1 MTSPSWIHLG
11 EKDKTSPLPAD
22 LRARDPMGARDCGW
36 VEQMTPFIRSHSR
49 LDSWVL
55 DPFCGFGST
64 LVAALQCGVRA
75 VGVELSADRADLA
88 RERLR
93 RLGASPA
100 HHPVLTGDLADAD
113 FTMRLASQLG
123 EVHGEKQGDA
133 KHPIGLCLTNIPYFG
148 CNQSPGEASD
158 VRQLYLAPYYETF
171 LQGLR
176 EVFLG
181 VHRLLAPEG
190 WCIVM
195 SQNLRLGSTFV
206 PQAWDVA
213 KLLSDRFH
221 LHDERILLYDKTA
234 TPSAESPSVGNR
246 AHEYALIFRKRR
258 PAMDI
263 NAATALLQALSQAG
277 FQHEVYGSFAAILAG
292 RSTTPAHDLDLL
304 VPSDDTEVSRLL
316 RWLEVQGFRI
326 ESWNAPCSPPVSIEA
341 MAYRHYFRAKRLS
354 PQGDEMQVDIAV
366 ARS

>member
-1 MTSPSWIHLG
+1 MSAPSWMHLG
-11 EKDKTSPLPAD
+11 EQDKASPLPAD

-49 LDSWVL
+49 PDSWVL

-64 LVAALQCGVRA
+64 LVAAWQCGVRA
-75 VGVELSADRADLA
+75 VGVELSAERADLA

-100 HHPVLTGDLADAD
+100 HHPVLTGNLANAD
-113 FTMRLASQLG
+113 FTKRLATQLREEPGQG
-123 EVHGEKQGDA
+123 E
-133 KHPIGLCLTNIPYFG
+133 HPIGLCLTNIPYFG
-148 CNQSPGEASD
+148 CNQSPGEPSD
-158 VRQLYLAPYYETF
+158 ARQLYLAPHYETF

-181 VHRLLAPEG
+181 VHRLLAPDG

-195 SQNLRLGSTFV
+195 SQNLRLGDTFV

-213 KLLSDRFH
+213 RLLSDRFH
-221 LHDERILLYDKTA
+221 LHDERILIYDKAT

-246 AHEYALIFRKRR
+246 AHEYALIFRKGR
-258 PAMDI
+258 PAMDVH
-263 NAATALLQALSQAG
+263 ATAALLQAMSQAG
-277 FQHEVYGSFAAILAG
+277 FQYEVYGSFAALQAG
-292 RSTTPAHDLDLL
+292 RSAKPAHDLDLL
-304 VPSDDTEVSRLL
+304 VPSNEAEVSRLL
-316 RWLEVQGFRI
+316 RWLESQGFRI

-341 MAYRHYFRAKRLS
+341 LAYRHYFRAKRLS
-354 PQGDEMQVDIAV
+354 PQGDELQVDIAV
-366 ARS
+366 ACS